1 MKLFCLLPLLFLA
14 ACSTTPKL
22 TLRPQEPPPSSS
34 GNSAVR
40 YPEVIRP
47 YHFGRYVDPND
58 DLVMHEEHTV
68 YRVEEN
74 TRWDLHIPATRSK
87 FDFPPATAIAD
98 SAFSPLPVND
108 AILAEVNAQK
118 LATIQIMTEARVLSS
133 ALAQFQSALQQTRTN
148 LQETAQLRA
157 TIGDINRRLEAIES
171 TPPPQALMPPAASGN
186 EAPDPLN
193 F

>member
-68 YRVEEN
+68 YRVKKI
-74 TRWDLHIPATRSK
+74 RVGICI
-87 FDFPPATAIAD
+87 F
-98 SAFSPLPVND
+98 LPQGVNL
-108 AILAEVNAQK
+108 IFH
-118 LATIQIMTEARVLSS
+118 R
-133 ALAQFQSALQQTRTN
+133 
-148 LQETAQLRA
+148 LR
-157 TIGDINRRLEAIES
+157 
-171 TPPPQALMPPAASGN
+171 Q
-186 EAPDPLN
+186 
-193 F
+193 